1 MTGDNLFYSD
11 ENKALISICARKLIS
26 KIGLGAILWGSICI
40 IWSIA
45 YIEKD
50 ILNIGLLILGGF
62 MLGTGIKA
70 LIKPSLGALLTEAI
84 VAVGLFLWNLGVSII
99 IYRDFNPSVIE
110 YLIPP
115 LIFATVFT
123 VYYYRL
129 SHLRKQIATIE
140 PEKIKAA
147 GQACKALLKKKLKN
161 EPLVVQTKDSRCR
174 AQLMDEKALFIQ
186 KNMKRAFMG
195 SKEDIREAVLNP
207 DSKRLK
213 LYFKHPLGKL
223 KYQFDRK
230 NSEKLK
236 HWLEIESSPNGASNA
251 SPI

>member
-1 MTGDNLFYSD
+1 MTGDKLFYRD

-26 KIGLGAILWGSICI
+26 QIGIGAIFWGAINI
-40 IWSIA
+40 ILGIT
-45 YIEKD
+45 YIHLSN
-50 ILNIGLLILGGF
+50 LNVVLLILGVL

-70 LIKPSLGALLTEAI
+70 LIRPSLGVLMTETI
-84 VAVGLFLWNLGVSII
+84 VAIGLFAWNLAVSL
-99 IYRDFNPSVIE
+99 IE
-110 YLIPP
+110 YRAGNLFAIRHLIPP
-115 LIFATVFT
+115 LIFAAIFV
-123 VYYYRL
+123 VYYCRL
-129 SHLRKQIATIE
+129 GHLRKQISSIE

-186 KNMKRAFMG
+186 KNMRRAFMG

-213 LYFKHPLGKL
+213 LYFKHPLGRL

-236 HWLEIESSPNGASNA
+236 DWFSIRSDHETESTAILS
-251 SPI
+251 